1 MSAWETVKLGDVASI
16 DRRGVDPRVLPGDTY
31 YLGLEHIARGGEI
44 VGSSTVEQAELASTK
59 FRFDRNHVL
68 FGKLRPNLGKVARP
82 EKSGICSTDILPIR
96 PGPKLDRSYLVH
108 YLRQP
113 AVVDNAAAHASGANL
128 PRLSPSALSWFGL
141 PLPPVDEQR
150 RIAAILDEADAI
162 RAKRRS
168 QLAHLDELPKALFHE
183 MFKDDRDV
191 APLGSAAQFSGG
203 GSLPESISFEDQ
215 AEGTLLMR
223 VSDMNAP
230 GNEKYIRN
238 TARWTSRATVRS
250 TTVDGASVIIP
261 KRGAAIATNKKR
273 ISTRRTALDPNLMGI
288 TPDPAELD
296 VEYLYAWFCSFDL
309 SRMVSGSS
317 VPQLNKKDLAPLE
330 IPLPPLQAQ
339 QVFAQE
345 TTAIR
350 AERDRVARA
359 LEADDELF
367 SALQHRA
374 FRGEL

>member
-1 MSAWETVKLGDVASI
+1 MTRVGDVLTEFKEPAPTGNPYTVLTLTERNGFVPQNERFKKRVALEDTTGYKVI
-16 DRRGVDPRVLPGDTY
+16 RRDDVAFNPYLLWAGALARNTITDAGVISPLYPT
-31 YLGLEHIARGGEI
+31 
-44 VGSSTVEQAELASTK
+44 
-59 FRFDRNHVL
+59 FRINKDFDAG
-68 FGKLRPNLGKVARP
+68 FVARLLL
-82 EKSGICSTDILPIR
+82 SDRLILAYDSIAFGSVPR
-96 PGPKLDRSYLVH
+96 RRRSSVKDFL
-108 YLRQP
+108 
-113 AVVDNAAAHASGANL
+113 N
-128 PRLSPSALSWFGL
+128 L
-141 PLPPVDEQR
+141 PLPELPPRPEQR

-238 TARWTSRATVRS
+238 TAHWTSRATVRS

-359 LEADDELF
+359 LEAHDELF